1 MASGNMA
8 SEPLD
13 EVLWRAPEWI
23 QMFGL
28 RTDNVLEYFSQS
40 PFYDRSSNNQVLKM
54 QSQFNENLH
63 GHPDLS
69 AELKNMQG
77 IEFVVALAREPDMWV
92 IRKQNRMSPH
102 EAKQLATYFVVRE
115 NIFMA
120 PSVYSVVS
128 SRLLST
134 VLSLNK
140 ALDKAVSLPTY
151 SPSQGYSYIDDTSSL
166 TTDDTATASSTP
178 KTSSTAKNGSKS
190 SYPSPM
196 PSSASS
202 SQTPGASQNINNNI
216 PIPSVDDRLSNLYM
230 DRALTY
236 SMSNS
241 TVYLDNTE
249 LGSAAIVPTSEIQ
262 SKPTPSTA
270 GTPQNRRLPA
280 PRKAK

>member
-1 MASGNMA
+1 MASGIE

-63 GHPDLS
+63 GRPDLS

-77 IEFVVALAREPDMWV
+77 IEFVISLAKEPEMWV
-92 IRKQNRMSPH
+92 IRKQNRLNPH
-102 EAKQLATYFVVRE
+102 EAKQLATYFVIRE

-120 PSVYSVVS
+120 PNVYSVVS

-140 ALDKAVSLPTY
+140 ALSKAVTLPTY

-166 TTDDTATASSTP
+166 TTDDASATPKSSSTTTASKQGT
-178 KTSSTAKNGSKS
+178 KS
-190 SYPSPM
+190 SYSSPM

-202 SQTPGASQNINNNI
+202 SQTPGNSQNINNNI
-216 PIPSVDDRLSNLYM
+216 PIPSVDDRLSHLHM
-230 DRALTY
+230 DRALAY

-241 TVYLDNTE
+241 TVYLDSAE
-249 LGSAAIVPTSEIQ
+249 LGSTAIVSDSNQ
-262 SKPTPSTA
+262 SKQTPTTAA
-270 GTPQNRRLPA
+270 GTPQHRRPT
-280 PRKAK
+280 PRKK

>member
-1 MASGNMA
+1 MAGGIE

-63 GHPDLS
+63 GRLDLS

-77 IEFVVALAREPDMWV
+77 IEFVIALAKEPEMWV
-92 IRKQNRMSPH
+92 IRKQNRLSPH
-102 EAKQLATYFVVRE
+102 EAKQLATYFVIGE

-120 PSVYSVVS
+120 PNVYSVVS

-140 ALDKAVSLPTY
+140 ALSKAVTLPTY

-166 TTDDTATASSTP
+166 TTDDSSATPKPSSTATASSKQGT
-178 KTSSTAKNGSKS
+178 KS
-190 SYPSPM
+190 NYPSPM
-196 PSSASS
+196 PSSTSS
-202 SQTPGASQNINNNI
+202 SQTPGNSQNINNNI
-216 PIPSVDDRLSNLYM
+216 PIPSVDDRLSHFHM
-230 DRALTY
+230 DRALAY

-241 TVYLDNTE
+241 TVYLDSAE
-249 LGSAAIVPTSEIQ
+249 LGSAAIVSDSSQ
-262 SKPTPSTA
+262 SKQTPTTAA
-270 GTPQNRRLPA
+270 GTPQLRRPT
-280 PRKAK
+280 PRKK